1 MPQLESCKV
10 RNNEEA
16 EAMSLKT
23 TVSNWCL
30 TRDDLRICP
39 LHGVNSRSLV
49 ALHGVRHDRADREAL
64 IIAPTQRA
72 DRLLGDGDDLLS

>member
-49 ALHGVRHDRADREAL
+49 ALHGVRHDRADREAFDHC
-64 IIAPTQRA
+64 A
-72 DRLLGDGDDLLS
+72 DATGRSLAW